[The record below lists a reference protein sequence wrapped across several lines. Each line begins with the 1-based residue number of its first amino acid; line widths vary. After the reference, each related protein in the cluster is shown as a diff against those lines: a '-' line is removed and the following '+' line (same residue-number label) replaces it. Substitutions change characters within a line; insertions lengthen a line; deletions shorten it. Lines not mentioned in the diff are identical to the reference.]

1 MIKLKYEYKE
11 IIEPR
16 DTKGYLSRVE
26 NFNLLG
32 NEGWEFCAHIDT
44 TEEGKVYLFK
54 RIKN

>member
-16 DTKGYLSRVE
+16 DTKCYLSRVE